1 MPLLPI
7 LTLNWRQT
15 AAKNEIISSCYMLSR
30 LYVYNNNE
38 LDDTNNAVDDDDDKI
53 RTKRNIN
60 IKSQCCLKMSEHVV

>member
-1 MPLLPI
+1 MKSFLVVICCLV
-7 LTLNWRQT
+7 
-15 AAKNEIISSCYMLSR
+15 C
-30 LYVYNNNE
+30 NNNE